1 MTDTENDNDSTLI
14 IPSNPADRKKI
25 KDAVIEISGAMQ
37 FIEDK
42 KSYIKDVLT
51 NMNEQ
56 FKIPKKVLSKM
67 AKTYHNN
74 EYSEVICEAQEF
86 ETAYELI
93 MAINQ
98 QPPADNTDED

>member
-1 MTDTENDNDSTLI
+1 MSDTENDNSFT

-67 AKTYHNN
+67 AKTYHND
-74 EYSEVICEAQEF
+74 EYSEVINEAQEF
-86 ETAYELI
+86 ETMYELI
-93 MAINQ
+93 MAINNQ
-98 QPPADNTDED
+98 TTTSDDSDED